1 MICKNTPAKI
11 SDNNAYTYPYA
22 IDDNGNPVFINEIT
36 KENKSQ
42 TQYHCYGCGAELF
55 PVLGEVREHHFRHE
69 KGSICDPNKY
79 LHEYA
84 KAVIRKRFEENDSF
98 VVNYHAK
105 QVCKK
110 TENCTFF
117 EKYHWEECEKE
128 GLYSVDL
135 KKYYDTC
142 TAEKGYYQTL
152 PDGRKKYI
160 ADLILTDS
168 QNDKKRPVC
177 IEVWV
182 THECT
187 EDKKQNGGRII
198 ELKINNEKD
207 AMREIVENDDEEH
220 PIRFF
225 NFAKSVSVKPGRW
238 FRHIKRF
245 PGLYEKVLV
254 VEDTLCAEGLQYD
267 SKAEHEVIL
276 SSNNIAPIYQEV
288 LYAIK
293 SHEDGM
299 KYPTP
304 FLCENGNIT
313 REHDKFF
320 LKCRY
325 RGYRGYNRPCP
336 CGNYRF
342 STRKRDEVLKQ
353 CDNVVCWGKNDDP

>member
-304 FLCENGNIT
+304 F
-313 REHDKFF
+313 F
-320 LKCRY
+320 
-325 RGYRGYNRPCP
+325 
-336 CGNYRF
+336 
-342 STRKRDEVLKQ
+342 V
-353 CDNVVCWGKNDDP
+353 